1 MFTSDRDLSS
11 IFSEIPNNRLREK
24 ELVRVRSVVRVMT
37 VLNMVLTRSVIVV
50 LMAVAVPPQLIGTVL
65 L

>member
-11 IFSEIPNNRLREK
+11 IFSEIPNSRLREK
-24 ELVRVRSVVRVMT
+24 EFVRVRSVVRGMT